1 VEVEVSVDGGH
12 TWEAAELA
20 DPPAPHAW
28 QAWSYRWDALTPGDY
43 ELCCRATDATG
54 RKQPTEP
61 QWNLGGY
68 ADNDLHRVK
77 VTVTPS

>member
-1 VEVEVSVDGGH
+1 MVTVV
-12 TWEAAELA
+12 AALSA
-20 DPPAPHAW
+20 VNMIR
-28 QAWSYRWDALTPGDY
+28 YLTS
-43 ELCCRATDATG
+43 TDATG

-77 VTVTPS
+77 VTVAPS